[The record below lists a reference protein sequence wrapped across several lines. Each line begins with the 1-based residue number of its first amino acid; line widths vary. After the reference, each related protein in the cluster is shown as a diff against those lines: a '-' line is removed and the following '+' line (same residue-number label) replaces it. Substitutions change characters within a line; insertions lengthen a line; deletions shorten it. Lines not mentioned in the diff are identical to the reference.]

1 MRAIANEIDGS
12 GAHARAGDLVVSL
25 ERKHA
30 EIAHMFGSGAGLALQ
45 RRDSEMTESILL
57 RLIAQGAVALPI
69 HDSFIATER
78 AKGALMEAM
87 AAELGNAMSDLG
99 QKNSVLSTSYAKSDL
114 QYGEDPSGSGVVAGG
129 PPVGLV
135 VVIFPEQRQ
144 RDFFGAHSLSV
155 SAAAILGWHGGVAPP
170 EVRRALRH
178 EIRRRGHRHLDV
190 ANRIGISRPQF
201 ANILQGRFGASP
213 KVAGR
218 IRDFLVEGAKTV
230 GGA

>member
-1 MRAIANEIDGS
+1 MPTPARPAVRAIANEIDGS

-69 HDSFIATER
+69 HDSFIATQR

-144 RDFFGAHSLSV
+144 RDFSV
-155 SAAAILGWHGGVAPP
+155 RIRCRFRRRPFSVGMVALLPRKSGGRFVMKSGG
-170 EVRRALRH
+170 
-178 EIRRRGHRHLDV
+178 RGHRHLDV
-190 ANRIGISRPQF
+190 ANRIGIAAARNSRTSCRADLAQAP
-201 ANILQGRFGASP
+201 R
-213 KVAGR
+213 
-218 IRDFLVEGAKTV
+218 
-230 GGA
+230 